1 MKINSLFISSF
12 GAIKNLKLDFS
23 NGFNVIYGDNENGK
37 TTVMAFIKMMFY
49 GSERGGSTL
58 SKNIRKKYTPWDG
71 SAMAGSIDF
80 TLNGKKYRLEKEF
93 RSSNSTDKTTLFD
106 LDLSESKATPSDVG
120 TAIFGLSAAAFERS
134 VFIGQFGFPESDKE
148 AEGELSG
155 KLSNLTLTGDENVSF
170 EAVSGHLQ
178 KAKLQLMSKSG
189 KAGEYDKNVKLLS
202 DLELEIKKGELA
214 KQEYSS
220 KKAKA
225 EILQNEIVLLQKN
238 SDELRIKI
246 EQEQEILNYGKY
258 KKLLELKGRL
268 DKTSENLR
276 LPDGGIIDD
285 IYLGKIKFCLS
296 KAENAINLK
305 NSKQNEISLLEQSI
319 KAGLNPPEDA
329 TAENAKS
336 LEKEIEAGEKK
347 LSEANL
353 TLKEKAE
360 RISEFENGLPELKK
374 RKKAVNLP
382 IILTSVILCALG
394 AVFAFINP
402 IVTYVT
408 IGAGVLALIL
418 AFVIRPI
425 DKKLIEE
432 RMLEIQALMLEYS
445 EQEKI
450 ISQLTQELNFKKDK
464 LHAINT
470 ALSTTASVLEKQ
482 ENILKGLRTEL
493 TEADIKATQ
502 KTDELLELFSKYRE
516 VESLEAVVTALPEIA
531 VLTDEIK
538 SIKTE
543 LAVYIK
549 ELGGISYET
558 AKEKLGALEGKN
570 LESNIDFKAL
580 KEEYSRQITEIG
592 DKKAELVS
600 LVSEAK
606 ALRTQIELLEKNR
619 SRREILEKKVK
630 AQKEYCDILDIA
642 LLTLSESFSEV
653 HSSYGAVLEKEAAQ
667 IFSKLTNGKYES
679 MSVSKGFDIS
689 VREKEVFGT
698 REVGFLSSGTVDQSY
713 LSLRLALA
721 KLICDSNEKLPIFLD
736 DSLAQ
741 YDDSRT
747 ENAIAFLKEYAESEQ
762 VIMFTCHRSISDLAE
777 KTGANIY
784 NL

>member
-679 MSVSKGFDIS
+679 MSISKGFDIS